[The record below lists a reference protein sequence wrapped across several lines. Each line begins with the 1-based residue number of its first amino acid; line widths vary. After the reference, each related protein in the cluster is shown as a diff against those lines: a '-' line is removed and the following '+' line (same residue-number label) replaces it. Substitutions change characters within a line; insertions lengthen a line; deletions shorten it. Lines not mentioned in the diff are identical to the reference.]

1 MQREINASE
10 IVLIQDPRSLSNL
23 IKTIQESRI
32 SHLAMDLEGENN
44 LHRYGIHLC
53 LIQLSLNAKT
63 YIVDPIEIEN
73 ITPLKDVFESEIVE
87 KVIYAAE
94 EDVKMLKHSCGINLR
109 TIFDVQ
115 IAAKILGIKEISLS
129 LLVQDI
135 LGIPFEKISKLQKSN
150 WNIRPL
156 SNKQILYA
164 AKDVAYLV
172 QLKYILEKQLIKRG
186 LRDDFRQKCRG
197 LEQKEFRLSEKR
209 YLKLKYVRRLS
220 NKEIIF
226 LKHLYH
232 ARDEIA
238 RQLDF
243 PPFWVIQNALLVK
256 LAQRPPQSDAEWKRH
271 NGLSRKAI
279 PYIKYFSQA
288 VKSAKDELDR
298 LR

>member
-10 IVLIQDPRSLSNL
+10 IILIQDPRGLSNL

-32 SHLAMDLEGENN
+32 SCLAMDLEGENN

-63 YIVDPIEIEN
+63 YIVDPIKIEN
-73 ITPLKDVFESEIVE
+73 ITPLKDVLESEIVE

-94 EDVKMLKHSCGINLR
+94 EDIKMLKHSCGIHLR
-109 TIFDVQ
+109 AIFDVQ

-129 LLVQDI
+129 SLVQDI

-150 WNIRPL
+150 WNRRPL

-172 QLKYILEKQLIKRG
+172 QLKNMLEKQLITRG
-186 LRDDFRQKCRG
+186 LHDDFRQKCRD
-197 LEQKEFRLSEKR
+197 LEKKEFRLSEKR
-209 YLKLKYVRRLS
+209 YLKLKYIRRLS

-226 LKHLYH
+226 LKHLYF
-232 ARDEIA
+232 ARDKIA

-256 LAQRPPQSDAEWKRH
+256 LAQRPPQSEHEWKRY